1 MRRTELSG
9 ERYNNSRDPEQNS
22 QHISGL
28 PSHDVNDSRGKPSNK
43 MGSILNLS
51 RRRLHQEGQK
61 PLPLQRNGGKNIVE
75 NLYMLTNNQIQGR
88 DRSNRQQYQE
98 MQSPRAH
105 HNRHQQE
112 DTRRV

>member
-28 PSHDVNDSRGKPSNK
+28 PSHDVNDSRGRSSNK
-43 MGSILNLS
+43 MGSVLNLS
-51 RRRLHQEGQK
+51 RRRLQQEGQR

-75 NLYMLTNNQIQGR
+75 NLYMLTNNQIPGR

-98 MQSPRAH
+98 VQSPRAH
-105 HNRHQQE
+105 YSRHQH
-112 DTRRV
+112 